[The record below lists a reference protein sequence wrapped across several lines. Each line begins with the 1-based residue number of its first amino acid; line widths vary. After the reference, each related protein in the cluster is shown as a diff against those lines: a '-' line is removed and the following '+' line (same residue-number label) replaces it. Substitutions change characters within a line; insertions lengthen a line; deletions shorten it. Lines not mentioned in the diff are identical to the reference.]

1 MRRKN
6 NITLLWSSLCWL
18 GLCSTLLFSG
28 CTGVRYLKEGETFYT
43 GADIE
48 FDTHGRRVGRR
59 KTLRKDLDAYITPK
73 PNNKLFGMRPGVW
86 FYYIAGEPKK
96 KNGFRGF
103 IKNKLGQPPVLL
115 KDAAPERTAK
125 ILAGQLNNEGY
136 FESTVKA
143 EVKTG
148 KTESKVIYH
157 VDLTRPYRLREINFP
172 AGRDSTYASIFRTL
186 KEESLLAPKQRYDL
200 QRLQAEQERIEKVLK
215 DFGFYYF
222 DDRYLIF
229 EADSTV
235 AERKVDLRLRLEP
248 GIPAKARKIY
258 TLSEVKVFPNYVL
271 AEDSLENAST
281 VTHVNGV
288 TYVEKGNMFRPEII
302 TDVINLKKGDRYSRE
317 AQDLTLSHLMGL
329 GVFKFV
335 NIKFTET
342 GTDSSLL
349 RSNIFLTPLKKK
361 SLRGE
366 VQGVSKSNNFVG
378 PGVTLTFTN
387 RNFLRG
393 AELFQLKLNS
403 AYEVQ
408 ISKQQQNPLNSFEL
422 GFEASLTI
430 PRFITPIKIN
440 YNSRKYL
447 PKTIIKTGFNLQNRV
462 GYYRLS
468 SANAAYGYNWRET
481 VSRSHELFPIDLN
494 YVRTDKRS
502 PTFDTLVAHN
512 PVLKNSFENQF
523 ILGSRYSY
531 TINTQLNETP
541 TQKYEKR
548 QYKTNSFYFNGNV
561 DVAGNLLHTIQGA
574 FNRGETGSLQI
585 FGLPYS
591 QYVKGDIDFRYYW
604 QFDEHNKIA
613 TRLILGAG
621 YAFGNSTTMP
631 YVKQFAIGGSN
642 SIRAFPARSVGP
654 GTYNVRTDTTLKD
667 LYKGTLFVDQRA
679 DIKLESNVEYRFDII
694 RMLKGAVFVDAGN
707 IWLWHEDPL
716 RQGGKI
722 SSNFLQQL
730 AVGTGF
736 GLRFDFSFFVLRFD
750 TAFPLRQT
758 NGWVT
763 NDIDFGS
770 STWRGKNLV
779 FNIAIGYPF

>member
-18 GLCSTLLFSG
+18 GLCSTLLLPG

-43 GADIE
+43 GADID

-86 FYYIAGEPKK
+86 FYYVAGEPKK
-96 KNGFRGF
+96 KNGLRGF

-136 FESTVKA
+136 FESTVRP

-148 KTESKVIYH
+148 KTASKVIYH
-157 VDLTRPYRLREINFP
+157 VNLTRPYRLREINFP
-172 AGRDSTYASIFRTL
+172 AGRDSTYAAIFRTL
-186 KEESLLAPKQRYDL
+186 KDESLLAPKQRYDL

-235 AERKVDLRLRLEP
+235 AERKVDLRLRLEQ

-258 TLSEVKVFPNYVL
+258 SLSEVKVFPNYVL
-271 AEDSLENAST
+271 AEDSLENAAT
-281 VTHVNGV
+281 ATHVNGV

-302 TDVINLKKGDRYSRE
+302 TNVINLKKGDRYSRE

-335 NIKFTET
+335 NIKFAET

-361 SLRGE
+361 SVRGE

-447 PKTIIKTGFNLQNRV
+447 PKTVIKTGFNLQNRV

-502 PTFDTLVAHN
+502 ATFDTLVAHN

-523 ILGSRYSY
+523 ILGTRYSY

-548 QYKTNSFYFNGNV
+548 QYKTHNFYFNGNV
-561 DVAGNLLHTIQGA
+561 DVAGNLLHTVQGA
-574 FNRGETGSLQI
+574 FHGGETGSLEI

-604 QFDEHNKIA
+604 QFDEHNKLA

-621 YAFGNSTTMP
+621 YAFGNSTTLP

-654 GTYNVRTDTTLKD
+654 GTYNVRTDPKSEEV
-667 LYKGTLFVDQRA
+667 YKGTLFVDQRG

-716 RQGGKI
+716 RTGGKI
-722 SSNFLQQL
+722 SSDFLQQL

-758 NGWVT
+758 SGWVT

-770 STWRGKNLV
+770 SSWRGKNLV

>member
-28 CTGVRYLKEGETFYT
+28 CTGAKYLKDGETFYT
-43 GADIE
+43 GAEID
-48 FDTHGRRVGRR
+48 FDTHGRRVGR
-59 KTLRKDLDAYITPK
+59 KKALRKDLDAYITPK
-73 PNNKLFGMRPGVW
+73 PNNKLLGMRPGAW
-86 FYYIAGEPKK
+86 FYYVAGEPKK
-96 KNGFRGF
+96 KNGLRGF

-115 KDAAPERTAK
+115 KNATPERTAK
-125 ILAGQLNNEGY
+125 TLAGQLNNEGY
-136 FESTVKA
+136 FESTVKP

-157 VDLTRPYRLREINFP
+157 VNLTRPYRLREINFP
-172 AGRDSTYASIFRTL
+172 AGRDSTYAAIFRTL
-186 KEESLLAPKQRYDL
+186 KDESLLAPKQRYDL

-235 AERKVDLRLRLEP
+235 AERKVDLRLRLES

-271 AEDSLENAST
+271 AEDSLENASV

-335 NIKFTET
+335 NIKFTDA
-342 GTDSSLL
+342 GNDSSML

-361 SLRGE
+361 SVRGE

-393 AELFQLKLNS
+393 AELFQLKLNT

-408 ISKQQQNPLNSFEL
+408 ISKQQQNPLNSFEF

-481 VSRSHELFPIDLN
+481 VSRTHELYPIDLN
-494 YVRTDKRS
+494 FVRTDKRS
-502 PTFDTLVAHN
+502 PAFNELVEQN
-512 PVLKNSFENQF
+512 PVLANSFENQF
-523 ILGSRYSY
+523 ILGTRYSY

-541 TQKYEKR
+541 MQKYEKR
-548 QYKTNSFYFNGNV
+548 PYQTHSFYFNGNV
-561 DVAGNLLHTIQGA
+561 DVAGNLLHTLQDA
-574 FNRGETGSLQI
+574 FNGEKTGSLEI

-613 TRLILGAG
+613 SRLILGAG
-621 YAFGNSTTMP
+621 YAFGNSATLP

-654 GTYNVRTDTTLKD
+654 GTYNVRTDPNSD
-667 LYKGTLFVDQRA
+667 ELYKGTLFVDQRG

-707 IWLWHEDPL
+707 IWLWKEDSL
-716 RQGGKI
+716 RTGGKI
-722 SSNFLQQL
+722 SSDFLKQL

-758 NGWVT
+758 SGWVT
-763 NDIDFGS
+763 DEIDFAS
-770 STWRGKNLV
+770 SSWRGKNLV